1 MSLKFHIAFCSVSA
15 RSLIPQRTALVKFN
29 DSSLLKFHSA
39 SAIGISLKRFVIF
52 KVRVNLTHIALF
64 VAFVDFGFGIL
75 SVPVRELL

>member
-1 MSLKFHIAFCSVSA
+1 M
-15 RSLIPQRTALVKFN
+15 IPQRTALVKFN